1 MARRPPPAVAVLDAA
16 LTWTHGALQHARTAD
31 LDASTPCAAWTLR
44 DLLVHMEDSLAA
56 LGEAAVGRV
65 EVTVPPVADGPAAL
79 LVDQVCRRARAVRSA
94 WDVRVTSA
102 PVTVGDLPLGR
113 DTLTL
118 VGALEV
124 VAHGWDVA
132 RATRTGLVVPTD
144 LAARLLPVAAVVV
157 GDERAGRFGD
167 AVPLGP
173 GAPAA
178 DRLLAHLGRD
188 PAWSAD
194 LPATA

>member
-1 MARRPPPAVAVLDAA
+1 MARRPPPSVAVLDAA

-31 LDASTPCAAWTLR
+31 LDAPTPCRGWALR

-56 LGEAAVGRV
+56 LGEAASGRV
-65 EVTVPPVADGPAAL
+65 SPAVPPVADGPAPV
-79 LVDQVCRRARAVRSA
+79 LVDQVCRRARVVRAGWGS
-94 WDVRVTSA
+94 RMTSA

-124 VAHGWDVA
+124 VVHGWDVA
-132 RATRTGLVVPTD
+132 RATGAPLVVPAD
-144 LAARLLPVAAVVV
+144 LAARLLPVARAAV
-157 GDERAGRFGD
+157 GERAGRFAG
-167 AVPLGP
+167 AVPLPP

-188 PAWSAD
+188 PAWSAG
-194 LPATA
+194 LPAA